1 MAAAC
6 KGRPIIVHLW
16 KIKPLLPFNA
26 TGAGKSPSRMSYAR
40 FEQKAK
46 HVILRAVE
54 GIASRTPIDPAT
66 FDFRSI
72 RSVLVIRQHDMYGD
86 FLLATPVFRA
96 LRQSFPGVRI
106 GAVVRETFAEL
117 LSNNPDI
124 DRIVT
129 VPRDRS
135 RWSLDAFSELWSGLR
150 EGWDAVAVLTTVSHS
165 LTSDVLG
172 LIAGPKI
179 MLGSDSPVLPG
190 AQKNFLYTTLVPLAP
205 GLRHQTD
212 RNLDVVRAMGAD
224 TEDLRESVVVTDAER
239 TGAMERFRR
248 AGAVGGKPIIGIH
261 PGAGK
266 PGNRWPAERFAEL
279 AGRVAARGAQ
289 VALLWGPAEL
299 DLRDRFLETFGS
311 GALLIPPGSLRDL
324 AANLAGCSF
333 VLCNDTGVLHL
344 AASVGTPLVVMF
356 GPTPSAEWKPIGDHV
371 TAVQSP
377 SGDIGD
383 IGVDLAWQVV
393 ESRLAQRGL

>member
-1 MAAAC
+1 MQ
-6 KGRPIIVHLW
+6 
-16 KIKPLLPFNA
+16 
-26 TGAGKSPSRMSYAR
+26 YAR
-40 FEQKAK
+40 FEQKVK
-46 HVILRAVE
+46 HVVLRMIE
-54 GIASRTPIDPAT
+54 GAAARKPIDPAS

-86 FLLATPVFRA
+86 FLLSTPVFRA
-96 LRQSFPGVRI
+96 LRESFPGVRI
-106 GAVVRETFAEL
+106 GAVVRETFTEL
-117 LSNNPDI
+117 LLNNPDI

-135 RWSLDAFSELWSGLR
+135 RWSLDAFSGLWGGLR

-179 MLGSDSPVLPG
+179 MIGSEWPILPG
-190 AQKNFLYTTLVPLAP
+190 AQRNFLYSTLVPLVP
-205 GLRHQTD
+205 GVRHQTD

-224 TEDLRESVVVTDAER
+224 TEDLRERVEVTAAER
-239 TGAMERFRR
+239 AAAMGRFTRS
-248 AGAVGGKPIIGIH
+248 GAVEGKPVIGIH

-266 PGNRWPAERFAEL
+266 MANRWPAERFAEL
-279 AGRVAARGAQ
+279 ARRAAARGCQIA
-289 VALLWGPAEL
+289 VLWGPSEI
-299 DLRDRFLETFGS
+299 DLRDRFLQAFGS
-311 GALLIPPGSLRDL
+311 EALLIQPDSLRDL
-324 AANLAGCSF
+324 AANLATCSF

-344 AASVGTPLVVMF
+344 TAAVGTPLVVMF

-377 SGDIGD
+377 SSDISD
-383 IGVDLAWQVV
+383 VDVETAWAVV
-393 ESRLAQRGL
+393 KDKLDELRL